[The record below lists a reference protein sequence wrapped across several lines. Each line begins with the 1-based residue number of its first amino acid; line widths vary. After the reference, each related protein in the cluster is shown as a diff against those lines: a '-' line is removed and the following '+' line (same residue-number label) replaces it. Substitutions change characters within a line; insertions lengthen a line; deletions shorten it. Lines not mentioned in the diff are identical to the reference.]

1 MATKEV
7 KVNGNT
13 SKRFSRKA
21 LKAKPQQVASYS
33 ARKQHAGVMES
44 FSPETDML
52 VDQMLNPEDC
62 NDITRWPCTY
72 GLSSVYKCKTVLN
85 AKFDS
90 EGRSA
95 VATTPNIKDCLFA
108 TWGAESSVPIL
119 KYSDVTNLNTNPYSF
134 QSVTLDSLGEIV
146 AWSAPIISSNGQC
159 LTPFPSATNNALLYP
174 IGFAAAGGGDG
185 VVTLSL
191 RFAGAL
197 TNQARVSLVT
207 YDANKV
213 FIGLIAQNLWY
224 YTFDDTDPDPDIP
237 GVGVDLSFGGVA
249 APNVKY
255 FSVSVE
261 GTQMPYKGPVY
272 ASIHL
277 KANTVGTWSMLMPN
291 HAQHMGIYSIKDA
304 AQIENSVSQAF
315 VLSQSLLLTAEM
327 SDLNN
332 GGVLSIAR
340 IPGRNPIGLDSAN
353 VKPGAITANN
363 WYEWI
368 SSLSSNNYDGPVKD
382 GGYCFYLPDDE
393 TGFFYREVDN
403 YFSSHLPYMVA
414 EFTASDTTEAAIVR
428 IKVTTIVQFTT
439 TASIYDQKPSGYISD
454 KDLLHQLLSIVPA
467 AYSNDGHKESIK
479 KVLRV
484 VGLKV
489 KDLLKNPKTYT
500 TAAAIAS
507 KLAPALLAML

>member
-1 MATKEV
+1 MATKEG
-7 KVNGNT
+7 NG
-13 SKRFSRKA
+13 KPMKKYSRKA
-21 LKAKPQQVASYS
+21 LKAAPQQVASYS
-33 ARKQHAGVMES
+33 TRKKYAGVMES
-44 FSPETDML
+44 FSPETDAL

-62 NDITRWPCTY
+62 NNITRWPCTY

-95 VATTPNIKDCLFA
+95 VAATPNIKDCLFA
-108 TWGAESSVPIL
+108 TWGAESSVPVL
-119 KYSDVTNLNTNPYSF
+119 AYAGVTNVNTNPYSF

-174 IGFAAAGGGDG
+174 IGFAAAGGGNG
-185 VVTLSL
+185 NIVLSL

-197 TNQARVSLVT
+197 TNQARVSLLT

-213 FIGLIAQNLWY
+213 FTGVVSSNLTY
-224 YTFDDTDPDPDIP
+224 FNFDGSSPDPDIP
-237 GVGVDLSFGGVA
+237 GIGVDLIFGDNVS

-272 ASIHL
+272 AAIHL
-277 KANTVGTWSMLMPN
+277 KASTAGTWSMLMPN

-340 IPGRNPIGLDSAN
+340 IPGRNPIGLDSSN

-368 SSLSSNNYDGPVKD
+368 SSLSNNNYDGPVKE
-382 GGYCFYLPDDE
+382 GGYCFYLPEDE

-403 YFSSHLPYMVA
+403 FFSSHLPYMVA
-414 EFTASDTTEAAIVR
+414 EFTASDSTEAAIVR

-439 TASIYDQKPSGYISD
+439 TASIYDQRPSGYISD
-454 KDLLHQLLSIVPA
+454 KDLLHQLLSVVPA
-467 AYSNDGHKESIK
+467 SYSNEGHKESIK
-479 KVLRV
+479 KVLKV
-484 VGLKV
+484 VGLKI

-500 TAAAIAS
+500 TAASIAS